1 MFNPQWQQVGGISNA
16 TSVRAL
22 EGAGSL
28 FDKALGNIQNVID
41 SRSEAATVPL
51 LQELQ
56 KAGSHEEVDNILANA
71 KDNGW
76 ANQKALTE
84 VAGVKRSAITQALQ
98 AAEEQQYTRSQDLF
112 KNRLDLSKHQLEGQK
127 LEDLNKHRGAQIG
140 IEEQKIHAANVRSA
154 NQLNNALRIEEM
166 RGKRAS
172 AQAQKNSNSPEA
184 ILKRQIAEGQLLARS
199 FAEANAGNQFGEITA
214 APTSNEALE
223 IVERAKQSDGKLLVT
238 GTSIKSAKNNASK
251 QVEER
256 FAPMKQAAVSN
267 LQQAMFDALPDE
279 QKEQVGDPSN
289 MPVAPEVVKE
299 VIKPIEERESELN
312 SLVSQQF
319 DDAGLGEGSDAES
332 RKKVNDAR
340 QRYIRA
346 NKGNYWSSNSSN
358 ASILAKELDR
368 LDLPPQAM
376 TQIYESM
383 EDISSDFGMNV
394 DYAKAVPV
402 IASVLRQYSNNPLIT
417 EAIIKDLEDNTTSDS
432 GFLTNATAV
441 NFKDHIKKAADTI
454 NSIEK
459 NQDYLMTALADA
471 VDNNSKLPANERL
484 SSDKLANGILAEM
497 GSAHKNKRS
506 TSNASAIKADTVVKM
521 IEMLEQEQAA
531 R

>member
-98 AAEEQQYTRSQDLF
+98 AAEEQQYNRSQDLF
-112 KNRLDLSKHQLEGQK
+112 KNNLDLNKHLLEGQK
-127 LEDLNKHRGAQIG
+127 LEDLNKYRGAKLG
-140 IEEQKIHAANVRSA
+140 VEEKKIASANERSA
-154 NQLNNALRIEEM
+154 NQLNNALRIAQM
-166 RGKRAS
+166 REHGANAR
-172 AQAQKNSNSPEA
+172 AQASSNSPEA
-184 ILKRQIAEGQLLARS
+184 ILKRQVAEGELLARS
-199 FAEANAGNQFGEITA
+199 IAGANAGNQFGNIAA
-214 APTSNEALE
+214 APTSNEAFE
-223 IVERAKQSDGKLLVT
+223 IVERARQSDGKLLVT
-238 GTSIKSAKNNASK
+238 GTSIKSAQNNARK
-251 QVEER
+251 QVAER
-256 FAPMKQAAVSN
+256 FAPLKQEAVSSV
-267 LQQAMFDALPDE
+267 QQAMFDALSDE
-279 QKEQVGDPSN
+279 QKEQVGDPSKV
-289 MPVAPEVVKE
+289 PVAPEVVKA
-299 VIKPIEERESELN
+299 VIKPIEERESELS

-319 DDAGLGEGSDAES
+319 ADAGLGEGSDVES
-332 RKKVNDAR
+332 RKKANAAR
-340 QRYIRA
+340 QEYIRA

-358 ASILAKELDR
+358 AASLAKELDR

-376 TQIYESM
+376 TQIYDSM
-383 EDISSDFGMNV
+383 TDISSDFGVNV
-394 DYAKAVPV
+394 DYSKAVPV
-402 IASVLRQYSNNPLIT
+402 ISSVLRQYSNNPLVT
-417 EAIIKDLEDNTTSDS
+417 EAIIKELEENTSKDS
-432 GFLTNATAV
+432 GWLTNATAV
-441 NFKDHIKKAADTI
+441 NFKDHIKKAADSI

-459 NQDYLMTALADA
+459 NQDYLMTALAAA

-484 SSDKLANGILAEM
+484 SSDKLANGILSEI
-497 GSAHKNKRS
+497 GGAHKNKRS
-506 TSNASAIKADTVVKM
+506 KSNASAIKADTVVKM